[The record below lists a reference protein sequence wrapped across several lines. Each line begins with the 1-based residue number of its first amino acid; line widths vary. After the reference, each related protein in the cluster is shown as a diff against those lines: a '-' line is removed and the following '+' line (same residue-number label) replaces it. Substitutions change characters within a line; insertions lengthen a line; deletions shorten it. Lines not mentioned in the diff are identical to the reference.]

1 MRPRPVSRLPRPP
14 RRPDRRAQGQ
24 SLVEF
29 CLMLVFLL
37 VVLMGVLDLGR
48 AYFTYLAVKDAA
60 SEGAYFG
67 SAFPQ
72 CIDESVALF
81 NPGCAGGNNID
92 FRVRNTAPDGGLV
105 EWDDALVIT
114 THQSP
119 SLEAGQALTVS
130 VSYQYQMI
138 TPFVSAIAANG
149 TLTLTARSSAIIV
162 RVPDCTHATGCE

>member
-1 MRPRPVSRLPRPP
+1 MAQL
-14 RRPDRRAQGQ
+14 RRGGRRAAGQ

-29 CLMLVFLL
+29 TLMLVFLT

-72 CIDESVALF
+72 CLDESVALF
-81 NPGCAGGNNID
+81 NPGCAGANNID
-92 FRVRNTAPDGGLV
+92 FRVRNTSPQGGLV
-105 EWDDALVIT
+105 DWSEAVVVT
-114 THQSP
+114 THQSV
-119 SLEAGQALTVS
+119 SLEAGQVLTVS

-138 TPFVSAIAANG
+138 TPIVSAIASNG
-149 TLTLTARSSAIIV
+149 TLTLTARSSAVII
-162 RVPDCTHATGCE
+162 RVPDCTHLTGCE